1 MVQLGPESL
10 GVEIGTDAIPR
21 TTSAADAVWRLE
33 TALFWI
39 LLATLAA
46 MPLPFGSAR
55 PWAWSLAALLIG
67 LALLAY
73 ALGILFAEVRLAVPL
88 RRLRLPLLLV
98 SAPALWAFLQMTPLG
113 GSDLTH
119 PIWSTAAEALQKPI
133 SGRISV
139 DPYATGTALMRLSLY
154 LGIFFLAAQL
164 CRNAERAFLALN
176 VLVGIGAGY
185 ALYGLLSHFLMPDQ
199 LLWLPRSNAR
209 ADLSSTFLTRHSYA
223 SFAGLGLVVAVA
235 LLAKLVHRPVVSSGR
250 GAMLASFIRIFGA
263 KGWVPAAAAMAI
275 LCAVLLTHSKGGL
288 LATGIGLA
296 VLLSCLLSATRLNR
310 FGRFALAALVTV
322 GILLTVHLASEALR
336 TGDGPGQAP
345 RAALHELVRQGI
357 SDSPLLGHGYG
368 AFEPTFQSY
377 GDGSLQG
384 YFPNADNDYLEIAF
398 DLGLPAASL
407 LLLALLA
414 VALRCLYGV
423 YSRRRDI
430 VYPAL
435 AVGAAALAGAQALID
450 FSLQIPATSA
460 LLAFILGLG
469 YSQSWTSSDSD

>member
-10 GVEIGTDAIPR
+10 GVQIGTGAPPR
-21 TTSAADAVWRLE
+21 TASAADAVWRFE
-33 TALFWI
+33 TALLWI
-39 LLATLAA
+39 LLGTLTA

-73 ALGILFAEVRLAVPL
+73 ALCLLFAEVRLAVPL
-88 RRLRLPLLLV
+88 RRLRLPLLLICPPV
-98 SAPALWAFLQMTPLG
+98 LWAFVQMSPLG
-113 GSDLTH
+113 QSELAH
-119 PIWSTAAEALQKPI
+119 PIWFTAAEALQTAL

-154 LGIFFLAAQL
+154 VGIFFLAAQL
-164 CRNAERAFLALN
+164 CRTGDRAFLALN

-185 ALYGLLSHFLMPDQ
+185 ALYGLLSYVFMPDQ
-199 LLWLPRSNAR
+199 LLWLPRNSAR

-223 SFAGLGLVVAVA
+223 SFAGLGLMAAVA

-250 GAMLASFIRIFGA
+250 GAMLASLLRIFGA
-263 KGWVPAAAAMAI
+263 RGWVPAIAALAI
-275 LCAVLLTHSKGGL
+275 LTAVLLTQSRGGL
-288 LATGIGLA
+288 LATGIGLV
-296 VLLSCLLSATRLNR
+296 VLLSCLLSATRLNGL
-310 FGRFALAALVTV
+310 GRLALAALVTI
-322 GILLTVHLASEALR
+322 GILLTVHLVSEAMR
-336 TGDGPGQAP
+336 TGQSSAVVQK
-345 RAALHELVRQGI
+345 AALHELVRHGI
-357 SDSPLLGHGYG
+357 ADAPLLGHGYG
-368 AFEPTFQSY
+368 AFESAFQSY
-377 GDGSLQG
+377 GDGTLEG

-414 VALRCLYGV
+414 VTLRCLYGV

-435 AVGAAALAGAQALID
+435 AVGASALAGAQALLD
-450 FSLQIPATSA
+450 FSLQVPATSA
-460 LLAFILGLG
+460 MLAFILGLG
-469 YSQSWTSSDSD
+469 YSQSWASSDSD